1 MGQIAYSQGMG
12 KVIVEEIKKRQRVIT
27 IGLLVIYL
35 LLLIWIILLKM
46 TLSFNELPH
55 IRNIN
60 LIPFADSAVTNNQFD
75 FEEII
80 QNIIIFIPFGIYL
93 SMLKPNWTFIKKV
106 APIASLSVIFEV
118 FQFIFAIGATDI
130 TDFIGNTLGGIVGIG
145 IYLILHKLF
154 KETIKVNK
162 VLNILA
168 LIGTV
173 FTLGLLGLLIVV
185 N

>member
-1 MGQIAYSQGMG
+1 MESFF
-12 KVIVEEIKKRQRVIT
+12 VEKFKRRQKVIT
-27 IGLLVIYL
+27 ISLFVIYL
-35 LLLIWIILLKM
+35 LSLIWIILFKM

-60 LIPFADSAVTNNQFD
+60 LIPFADSTIINNQIY

-93 SMLKPNWTFIKKV
+93 SMLKPNWSFIKKV
-106 APIASLSVIFEV
+106 VPMASVSLLFEV

-145 IYLILHKLF
+145 VYFILCKIF
-154 KETIKVNK
+154 KEKMKINR
-162 VLNILA
+162 VLNVFA

-173 FTLGLLGLLIVV
+173 CVIGLLGLLILV

>member
-1 MGQIAYSQGMG
+1 MERL
-12 KVIVEEIKKRQRVIT
+12 VVEKFKRRQKVIT
-27 IGLLVIYL
+27 ISLLVIYL
-35 LLLIWIILLKM
+35 LSLIWIILFKM

-60 LIPFADSAVTNNQFD
+60 LIPFADSMIINNQID

-106 APIASLSVIFEV
+106 VPIASVSLLFEV
-118 FQFIFAIGATDI
+118 LQFIFAIGSTDI
-130 TDFIGNTLGGIVGIG
+130 TDFMGNSLGGIVGIG
-145 IYLILHKLF
+145 VYFILCKIF
-154 KETIKVNK
+154 KEKMKINR
-162 VLNILA
+162 VLNVFA

-173 FTLGLLGLLIVV
+173 CVIGLLGLLILV